1 MKATSMYICL
11 EGLKFF
17 ARHGVAPQETVVGAN
32 FTIDLKLKTNFIHA
46 AQTDRLEGTVSY
58 ADVHTAVKE
67 VMKTPSRLLEHV
79 CERIAERLF
88 HDFNIYSS
96 IKRKSAYGGGLSESR
111 SRSTL
116 RPIKYTLRHWN
127 KIIIYS
133 FCLYV
138 Y

>member
-46 AQTDRLEGTVSY
+46 A
-58 ADVHTAVKE
+58 VKE

-88 HDFNIYSS
+88 HDFPVIEE
-96 IKRKSAYGGGLSESR
+96 IDIR
-111 SRSTL
+111 
-116 RPIKYTLRHWN
+116 
-127 KIIIYS
+127 
-133 FCLYV
+133 LYKENPPMGADCQKV
-138 Y
+138 GVAVHYDR

>member
-79 CERIAERLF
+79 CERPVIEEIDIRLYKENPPMGADCQKVGVAV
-88 HDFNIYSS
+88 HYD
-96 IKRKSAYGGGLSESR
+96 R
-111 SRSTL
+111 
-116 RPIKYTLRHWN
+116 
-127 KIIIYS
+127 
-133 FCLYV
+133 
-138 Y
+138 

>member
-58 ADVHTAVKE
+58 ADVHIAVNAFQ
-67 VMKTPSRLLEHV
+67 VIGTRM
-79 CERIAERLF
+79 
-88 HDFNIYSS
+88 
-96 IKRKSAYGGGLSESR
+96 
-111 SRSTL
+111 
-116 RPIKYTLRHWN
+116 
-127 KIIIYS
+127 
-133 FCLYV
+133 
-138 Y
+138 

>member
-79 CERIAERLF
+79 CERISERLF
-88 HDFNIYSS
+88 HDFPVIEE
-96 IKRKSAYGGGLSESR
+96 IDIR
-111 SRSTL
+111 
-116 RPIKYTLRHWN
+116 
-127 KIIIYS
+127 
-133 FCLYV
+133 LYKENPPMGADCQKV
-138 Y
+138 GVAVHYDR